1 MSEVE
6 SLMAGARE
14 AVVALRHCIP
24 DEHEIP
30 DAVGHCRELEV
41 ILAEWRRTNE
51 KRFDDTPAMRQ
62 PEQRERAAE
71 GSWAGKPVA
80 QGKRYE
86 LVPTYKT
93 TRTYNTP
100 RLLTEFQDTM
110 GKRLGMELSLSQVI
124 VMLSAAGA
132 LEIRW
137 KWTQLQQAAKQY
149 GLRLLVGKGES
160 VGEESGLDDP
170 MVGEVKERSGYQRV
184 ALKDEEPFT

>member
-1 MSEVE
+1 MSDVE

-24 DEHEIP
+24 DEEEVP

-41 ILAEWRRTNE
+41 ILAEWRRTQE
-51 KRFDDTPAMRQ
+51 KRFDDVPAMKT
-62 PEQRERAAE
+62 PELKERVDE

-80 QGKRYE
+80 QGKKYE

-100 RLLTEFQDTM
+100 RLLSEFQSQM
-110 GKRLGMELSLSQVI
+110 EERLGMELNLSQVI

-132 LEIRW
+132 FEIRW
-137 KWTQLQQAAKQY
+137 KWTQLKEAARLY
-149 GLRLLVGKGES
+149 GLRLVIGRDHPVGD
-160 VGEESGLDDP
+160 ESGLDDP

-184 ALKDEEPFT
+184 ALKDEEPFE